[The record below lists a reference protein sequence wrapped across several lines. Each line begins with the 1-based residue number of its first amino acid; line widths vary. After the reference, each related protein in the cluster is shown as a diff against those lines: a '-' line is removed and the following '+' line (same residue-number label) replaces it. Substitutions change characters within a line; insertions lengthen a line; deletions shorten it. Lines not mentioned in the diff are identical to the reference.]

1 MEKTVIKSESANP
14 SDLLSS
20 TAKGWGSY
28 TPLHEEDRNLTIL
41 VTLTKGNRMR
51 YHSHKG
57 RREIWIVASGIG
69 AAVLNENSRN
79 VKEGDVIE
87 ISAGIR
93 HTIVAE
99 TDLKIIEVQIG
110 DVSAEDKKIYDLR
123 LDYFNDGST
132 SYSYSV
138 HRD

>member
-14 SDLLSS
+14 SDLLPS

-28 TPLHEEDRNLTIL
+28 TPLHEEEKNLTIL
-41 VTLTKGNRMR
+41 VTLIKGNRMR

-57 RREIWIVASGIG
+57 RREIWIIASGIG
-69 AAVLNENSRN
+69 MSLLNEESRS
-79 VKEGDVIE
+79 VREGDVIE
-87 ISAGIR
+87 IPRDVR
-93 HTIVAE
+93 HTIIAE
-99 TDLKIIEVQIG
+99 TDLKLIEVQIG
-110 DVSAEDKKIYDLR
+110 DISVDDKKLYDLR

-132 SYSYSV
+132 AYSYSM

>member
-14 SDLLSS
+14 SDLLPS

-28 TPLHEEDRNLTIL
+28 TPLHEEEKNLTIL

-51 YHSHKG
+51 YHSHQN

-69 AAVLNENSRN
+69 VSLLNEEARSVR
-79 VKEGDVIE
+79 EGDVIE
-87 ISAGIR
+87 IPRDVR
-93 HTIVAE
+93 HTIIAE

-110 DVSAEDKKIYDLR
+110 DTSVDDKKLYDLR

-132 SYSYSV
+132 AYSYSI